1 MGGGGATLSR
11 FLGRRM
17 TISIGGFLCFLG
29 CLIVSYLAG
38 KSVPIYYVGRFLT
51 GFGCGID
58 CMVLPMYNAEVA
70 TLNIRGLTG
79 SLFQFMVVVGGVVAV
94 VALGVMPEDGASSWR
109 QGFLI
114 PGYFGVA
121 VGLGAWI
128 CPESPR
134 FLMDREKGEQARQA
148 LQRVRAGDVTEEFEA
163 MKAALMEEKSAGK
176 VPIYEVF
183 TTPGLRWRL
192 FIACWLQASQQL
204 TGVNA
209 FLGFQ
214 SDIFTA
220 AGYASEDVSK
230 IPTGPSFIVQMV
242 FIVGC
247 ITGLML
253 IDSPFGGRK
262 IQLLGASLL
271 MGPPLLLAAFTKM
284 AGISSVTAY
293 CVYVFSFGFQAA
305 WGIIPWFY
313 PAELFMMRER
323 ENALAVSTFCGFLFN
338 LLVGLVTKPMFAWS
352 PGGTFL
358 IFGCLNVGNCIFVQT
373 CLKETK
379 GKALE
384 DIPKMFDGVDEKQE
398 ALNQ

>member
-1 MGGGGATLSR
+1 
-11 FLGRRM
+11 LGRRM
-17 TISIGGFLCFLG
+17 TISIGGFLCFFG
-29 CLIVSYLAG
+29 CLVVSVLAG
-38 KSVPIYYVGRFLT
+38 TNVPIYYVGRFLT
-51 GFGCGID
+51 GFGCGVD

-94 VALGVMPEDGASSWR
+94 VALGVMPEDSPDSWK

-114 PGYFGVA
+114 PGYFGIA

-134 FLMDREKGEQARQA
+134 YLMDSGKPQESQQA
-148 LQRVRAGDVTEEFEA
+148 LQRVRAGDCTEEFQA
-163 MKAALMEEKSAGK
+163 MRAALQIEKEAGK
-176 VPIYEVF
+176 VPFHQLF

-220 AGYASEDVSK
+220 AGYTSEEVSQ
-230 IPTGPSFIVQMV
+230 IPSGPSFIVQMV

-262 IQLLGASLL
+262 IQLLGASFF
-271 MGPPLLLAAFTKM
+271 MGPPLLIAGITKLM
-284 AGISSVTAY
+284 GISSVTAY
-293 CVYVFSFGFQAA
+293 MVYIFSFGFQAA

-323 ENALAVSTFCGFLFN
+323 ENALAASTFMGFLFN
-338 LLVGLVTKPMFAWS
+338 LLVGLMTKPLFAWS

-358 IFGCLNVGNCIFVQT
+358 IFGCLNVLNCVFVQT

-384 DIPKMFDGVDEKQE
+384 DIPKMFDSPDEKRA

>member
-1 MGGGGATLSR
+1 M
-11 FLGRRM
+11 
-17 TISIGGFLCFLG
+17 
-29 CLIVSYLAG
+29 
-38 KSVPIYYVGRFLT
+38 KS
-51 GFGCGID
+51 
-58 CMVLPMYNAEVA
+58 
-70 TLNIRGLTG
+70 
-79 SLFQFMVVVGGVVAV
+79 
-94 VALGVMPEDGASSWR
+94 
-109 QGFLI
+109 
-114 PGYFGVA
+114 
-121 VGLGAWI
+121 
-128 CPESPR
+128 
-134 FLMDREKGEQARQA
+134 
-148 LQRVRAGDVTEEFEA
+148 
-163 MKAALMEEKSAGK
+163 ALMEEKAAGK
-176 VPIYEVF
+176 VPILQIF

-220 AGYASEDVSK
+220 AGYSADEVSD
-230 IPTGPSFIVQMV
+230 IPGGPAFIVQMV

-247 ITGLML
+247 VTGLAL
-253 IDSPFGGRK
+253 IDSPYGGRK
-262 IQLLGASLL
+262 PQLLGASLL

-313 PAELFMMRER
+313 PAELFKMRER
-323 ENALAVSTFCGFLFN
+323 ENALAISTFFGFLFN

-358 IFGCLNVGNCIFVQT
+358 IFGLLNVGNCVFVQT

-379 GKALE
+379 GVALE
-384 DIPKMFDGVDEKQE
+384 DIPRMFDGAAGKQE
-398 ALNQ
+398 PLNHVFV